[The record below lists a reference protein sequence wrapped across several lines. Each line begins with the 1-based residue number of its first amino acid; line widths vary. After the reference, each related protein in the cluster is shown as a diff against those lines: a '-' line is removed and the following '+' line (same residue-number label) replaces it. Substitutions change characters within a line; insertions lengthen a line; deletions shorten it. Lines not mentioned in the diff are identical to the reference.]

1 MVTYCNA
8 KTYSSFPWSFA
19 DVILLVMEESSSR
32 LERTSKNI
40 LVSRLDD
47 QLAAAA
53 SQHSAKKVALE
64 VVLKWAKKEDLI
76 LKTSAVNCARIC
88 KDCLEKLFA
97 KSALAVESAHA
108 GKDLENTRPP
118 STGHY
123 ITSFLRYVSSTSV
136 VFPECD
142 ACSQSSQTHTLTMAA
157 LRTYSMLSILCDLCH
172 LGLHCDAT
180 LHEPI
185 QEIKEGNSVRIKVS
199 SPALWDMLVHSQ
211 DEVAGL
217 LCSWSGV
224 KEVRI
229 RRGADRSSGHY
240 IVVSSIGRDWQ
251 CWFLEELL
259 LQPWFARAILTRSLA
274 EFIRA

>member
-1 MVTYCNA
+1 M
-8 KTYSSFPWSFA
+8 P
-19 DVILLVMEESSSR
+19 
-32 LERTSKNI
+32 KN
-40 LVSRLDD
+40 DP
-47 QLAAAA
+47 
-53 SQHSAKKVALE
+53 
-64 VVLKWAKKEDLI
+64 
-76 LKTSAVNCARIC
+76 
-88 KDCLEKLFA
+88 
-97 KSALAVESAHA
+97 
-108 GKDLENTRPP
+108 ENRQPP
-118 STGHY
+118 STGY
-123 ITSFLRYVSSTSV
+123 YVTSFLRYVSSSSV

-142 ACSQSSQTHTLTMAA
+142 ACSQSSQMHTLTMAA

-172 LGLHCDAT
+172 LGLPCDES

-199 SPALWDMLVHSQ
+199 NPALWDMLVHSQ

-229 RRGADRSSGHY
+229 RRGADRCTGHY

-251 CWFLEELL
+251 RWFLEELL
-259 LQPWFARAILTRSLA
+259 LQPWLARAILTRSLA